1 MTQRL
6 PGVFVQGAS
15 WPKWL
20 GVRPPRRPLAQSNAS
35 AAPHAGNLESTMEWL
50 KEEQKEIYMCVYIK
64 YIYTYLLIFVH
75 IYMICVPPTWDRC
88 TNDNCGGVL

>member
-50 KEEQKEIYMCVYIK
+50 KEEQKEIYMCVCVYI
-64 YIYTYLLIFVH
+64 
-75 IYMICVPPTWDRC
+75 
-88 TNDNCGGVL
+88 